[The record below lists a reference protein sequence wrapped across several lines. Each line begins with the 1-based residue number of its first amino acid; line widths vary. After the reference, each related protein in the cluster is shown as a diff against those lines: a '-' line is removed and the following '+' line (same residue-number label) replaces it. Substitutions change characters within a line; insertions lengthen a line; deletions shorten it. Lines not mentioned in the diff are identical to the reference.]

1 MKVDNQRAMGRGG
14 GGHLDIN
21 IKVIQYHYTHM
32 HKRQWT
38 ECVSWPQEVMA
49 GNDSWL
55 YEPYPE

>member
-1 MKVDNQRAMGRGG
+1 
-14 GGHLDIN
+14 
-21 IKVIQYHYTHM
+21 M

-49 GNDSWL
+49 DNDSWL

>member
-1 MKVDNQRAMGRGG
+1 MGRG

-21 IKVIQYHYTHM
+21 IKVIQYHYTHID
-32 HKRQWT
+32 KRQWT